1 MLCFGD
7 FLCHHCQN
15 IFKDV
20 TFIRN
25 DYNLQLSH
33 SSPANFGGSY
43 FGQNMTKKNIS
54 ATSVLLNYPKVC
66 PLTKKNCKIYILGDM
81 KNDKI
86 AVARSLCVGLIRSRK
101 ETPIKIKFYGGSVF
115 WPEMF
120 RANLSEIQQ
129 ISHF

>member
-1 MLCFGD
+1 MWLD
-7 FLCHHCQN
+7 
-15 IFKDV
+15 I
-20 TFIRN
+20 
-25 DYNLQLSH
+25 QLSQ
-33 SSPANFGGSY
+33 SSPGNFGGSY

-66 PLTKKNCKIYILGDM
+66 PLTKKNRKIYILGDK

-129 ISHF
+129 ICRFEFWVPKLSRFSKIF